1 MALIHS
7 FEKSGNTLFKHR
19 GQIPIILFLLAIPV
33 IYFSDIDFLN
43 SNLQFWISIFAI
55 AVSIFGFI
63 IRAISIGSTPKGTSG
78 RNTKSQVAE
87 SLNIT
92 GIYST
97 IRHPLYVGNYFMWIG
112 IVLFTFNIYFVVVV
126 SLAFWLYY
134 ERIMFAEERFLERK
148 FGQEYLDWS
157 VKVPAFIPSFKNYIK
172 STTPLSFKSI
182 LRREYSGVLATV
194 LGFTFID
201 HLRYFFNTGE
211 FDPCRTSTHVLGA
224 TIIITLILRS
234 IKHYTKLLEEEGRS

>member
-33 IYFSDIDFLN
+33 IYFTDIDFLN

-92 GIYST
+92 GMEHLEHIDKDKEST
-97 IRHPLYVGNYFMWIG
+97 L
-112 IVLFTFNIYFVVVV
+112 
-126 SLAFWLYY
+126 
-134 ERIMFAEERFLERK
+134 
-148 FGQEYLDWS
+148 
-157 VKVPAFIPSFKNYIK
+157 
-172 STTPLSFKSI
+172 
-182 LRREYSGVLATV
+182 
-194 LGFTFID
+194 
-201 HLRYFFNTGE
+201 
-211 FDPCRTSTHVLGA
+211 
-224 TIIITLILRS
+224 
-234 IKHYTKLLEEEGRS
+234 